1 MLTPMVQAN
10 MTSSKTDFAVAG
22 ISKTIVG
29 GASAR
34 LIKTARTTNP
44 AVKANTNGKT
54 LLRWVWRYGV
64 AMIY

>member
-1 MLTPMVQAN
+1 MLMVQAN

-34 LIKTARTTNP
+34 PVKTARTTSP
-44 AVKANTNGKT
+44 AVKANTSGKM
-54 LLRWVWRYGV
+54 LLRWV
-64 AMIY
+64 